1 MFLLIKK
8 KFWNVLLQLFPIL
21 HPMFRGLFN
30 FFLFSSI
37 FIAICAVMMTWQ
49 TNEILQLQ
57 YDSRNFFAFIFFST
71 LCSYNF
77 HWYLTPG
84 AIHQSERI
92 SWGLR
97 RRKLQLLGC
106 AIGMVGAVWFFIP
119 LRHHWLPI
127 FGSVFLT
134 FLYSAPKVPH
144 PAFSWLRKIA
154 IGKTIFLAFVWTY
167 VTTLLPALIAGQ
179 AADTAVLFLTSYR
192 FFLIYAICILF
203 DYRDRESDRREG
215 IRSLITYFDDTN
227 LSKLYYGSVL
237 LAAVF
242 ALLLAPAIPIYVL
255 CSLIAPVA
263 ITSMIKRYSQE
274 HTSDYVYYFYLDGLM
289 MLSALLHLAWMA
301 AGGI

>member
-1 MFLLIKK
+1 
-8 KFWNVLLQLFPIL
+8 
-21 HPMFRGLFN
+21 MFRGLFN

-49 TNEILQLQ
+49 TNEILQLR
-57 YDSRNFFAFIFFST
+57 YDRQNFYGFVFFAT

-84 AIHQSERI
+84 TIHQSERI

-106 AIGMVGAVWFFIP
+106 AIGMAGAAWFFRP
-119 LRHHWLPI
+119 LAPHWLPVS
-127 FGSVFLT
+127 GAVLLT

-144 PAFSWLRKIA
+144 PAFRWLKKIA

-167 VTTLLPALIAGQ
+167 VTTLLPALVAGQ
-179 AADTAVLFLTSYR
+179 ADNTAVLYLTVYR

-203 DYRDRESDRREG
+203 DYRDREADRQEG
-215 IRSLITYFDDTN
+215 IRSLITWFDDRS
-227 LSKLYYGSVL
+227 LERLYFGSVL
-237 LAAVF
+237 LSALSAV
-242 ALLLAPAIPIYVL
+242 LLAPSIPLFVL
-255 CSLIAPVA
+255 CSLIVPVA
-263 ITSMIKRYSQE
+263 ITSMIKRYAE
-274 HTSDYVYYFYLDGLM
+274 THTSDYVYYCYLDGLM
-289 MLSALLHLAWMA
+289 MLSALLHLAWTA